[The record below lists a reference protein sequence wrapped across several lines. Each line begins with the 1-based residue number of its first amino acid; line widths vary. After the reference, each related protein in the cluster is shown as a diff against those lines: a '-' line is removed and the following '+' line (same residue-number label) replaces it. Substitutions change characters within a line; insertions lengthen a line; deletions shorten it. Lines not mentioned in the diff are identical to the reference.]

1 MPIENTIRWLKT
13 ASVIVMFFA
22 LIVAL
27 GAHPATSWPLNFSAD
42 LIFWPVDGTQV
53 TTAAE
58 TRLISGISGGVMFG
72 WGILMWL
79 IADKLFK
86 REPEISRSI
95 ILTSIG
101 TWFVIDSTASV
112 IAGAPLNALLNCSFL
127 FLYFVPLMRMTKPAT
142 A

>member
-1 MPIENTIRWLKT
+1 MLDLDEARLHDVGERQATLAT
-13 ASVIVMFFA
+13 
-22 LIVAL
+22 L
-27 GAHPATSWPLNFSAD
+27 GGDVFLGGLVGVDDVEDD
-42 LIFWPVDGTQV
+42 LMSLV
-53 TTAAE
+53 
-58 TRLISGISGGVMFG
+58 SS
-72 WGILMWL
+72 
-79 IADKLFK
+79 DKLFK